1 MTFIPTD
8 IIDHAQSFM
17 EIAAVIRTE
26 ASEAIDTIQHA
37 IDSGNATEEDIL
49 DEWNAVFESEDQH
62 YETLDELLEWLR
74 TVGI

>member
-1 MTFIPTD
+1 MSLNICD
-8 IIDHAQSFM
+8 IAEHAHSFM

-26 ASEAIDTIQHA
+26 ASAAIDAIHLA
-37 IDSGNATEEDIL
+37 IDNGTDEEIIL
-49 DEWNAVFESEDQH
+49 DEWNSVFESESNY